1 MYFYTPLLK
10 VTSAV
15 TSFAQQIFTV
25 RIEGFRNVSDLQDGS
40 RVNIV
45 PISGERPLDFLPFA
59 LTIEQLSA
67 LAMSQTA
74 EKSFEPLEDGLVIM
88 HFNQPWAGLEL
99 QPCTVVTFSPGGPQP
114 FWSALAVA
122 AEWRTER
129 RRCADAQGPRWHV
142 VKGGAWLE
150 ALSLA
155 DLVHEWR
162 LGCHAP
168 IPFHH
173 RSVCGMDV
181 TDDELITSMLT
192 YPRELGHRAGVPSNV
207 PSSPSCPTPTYRP
220 ATIPVSSSA
229 ARNSSE
235 KRSAV
240 EMAADSSSD
249 DDEARS
255 SKRLKSSVPTTTRL
269 FHRGQIQG
277 PQFRQGEGTPFLPGW
292 S

>member
-1 MYFYTPLLK
+1 
-10 VTSAV
+10 
-15 TSFAQQIFTV
+15 
-25 RIEGFRNVSDLQDGS
+25 
-40 RVNIV
+40 
-45 PISGERPLDFLPFA
+45 
-59 LTIEQLSA
+59 
-67 LAMSQTA
+67 
-74 EKSFEPLEDGLVIM
+74 M
-88 HFNQPWAGLEL
+88 HFNQPRAGLEL

-114 FWSALAVA
+114 LCSALAVA

-129 RRCADAQGPRWHV
+129 RRWADAQEPRWHV

-150 ALSLA
+150 VLSLA

-162 LGCHAP
+162 LGCRAH

-220 ATIPVSSSA
+220 ATIPVSSFA
-229 ARNSSE
+229 ARNSSK

-255 SKRLKSSVPTTTRL
+255 SKRLKSSVPTTTRTTCIPSAYSIAT
-269 FHRGQIQG
+269 RSKDRNSAKAKKPPSCQG
-277 PQFRQGEGTPFLPGW
+277 GPERPVRSSPTTTVPAVEVAEIRPPPAMPVEAPVTSPPSPCASW
-292 S
+292 SKKRSVAEMDSEPLVDGL